1 MILSS
6 LPYKN
11 MLLFQLLPDM
21 IHHFDKIN
29 CHMVKLEEKK
39 PTTLKSSWITN
50 HSSHLETQICTNM
63 PLPPIKWK
71 SIFQTVSFHNLP
83 FLKFWLG
90 ELKASLNSVYML
102 VLLKPW
108 ELFIICLVNNI
119 PSQYVPF
126 QFPSQVH
133 VALPFTSTLH
143 VPLFSQG
150 LLTHGETERK
160 EINVWTKGYI
170 VKLRR

>member
-1 MILSS
+1 
-6 LPYKN
+6 
-11 MLLFQLLPDM
+11 
-21 IHHFDKIN
+21 
-29 CHMVKLEEKK
+29 
-39 PTTLKSSWITN
+39 
-50 HSSHLETQICTNM
+50 
-63 PLPPIKWK
+63 
-71 SIFQTVSFHNLP
+71 
-83 FLKFWLG
+83 
-90 ELKASLNSVYML
+90 ML

-108 ELFIICLVNNI
+108 ELFIISLVNNI

-170 VKLRR
+170 VKLRKINFNWRPQFFFPRNFYNWLGFLAKSWSRPPIEEPKNAVVPSFLESLDPPLIFFLFSDWFMSCWCEFLLCSF

>member
-1 MILSS
+1 
-6 LPYKN
+6 
-11 MLLFQLLPDM
+11 
-21 IHHFDKIN
+21 
-29 CHMVKLEEKK
+29 
-39 PTTLKSSWITN
+39 
-50 HSSHLETQICTNM
+50 
-63 PLPPIKWK
+63 
-71 SIFQTVSFHNLP
+71 
-83 FLKFWLG
+83 
-90 ELKASLNSVYML
+90 ML

-150 LLTHGETERK
+150 LLTHGETGKRK
-160 EINVWTKGYI
+160 HFSSENHIPFSTSTNISCKVSTFVTQNYFCDWVFVRPLMIETYPFLHYKGHMKICEPLSLSLKCEKINK
-170 VKLRR
+170 

>member
-1 MILSS
+1 
-6 LPYKN
+6 
-11 MLLFQLLPDM
+11 
-21 IHHFDKIN
+21 
-29 CHMVKLEEKK
+29 
-39 PTTLKSSWITN
+39 
-50 HSSHLETQICTNM
+50 
-63 PLPPIKWK
+63 
-71 SIFQTVSFHNLP
+71 
-83 FLKFWLG
+83 
-90 ELKASLNSVYML
+90 ML

-170 VKLRR
+170 VKLRRQILIEDIRGFFPKEFLQLTGIFGQIFVQTSNWRAKKCSCPILFGKFGSASDFFRVLWLVYVLLVWVFALFLLISPLS

>member
-1 MILSS
+1 
-6 LPYKN
+6 
-11 MLLFQLLPDM
+11 
-21 IHHFDKIN
+21 
-29 CHMVKLEEKK
+29 
-39 PTTLKSSWITN
+39 
-50 HSSHLETQICTNM
+50 
-63 PLPPIKWK
+63 
-71 SIFQTVSFHNLP
+71 
-83 FLKFWLG
+83 
-90 ELKASLNSVYML
+90 ML

-119 PSQYVPF
+119 PWQYVPF

-170 VKLRR
+170 VKLQR